1 MWNDPTV
8 RIFTATRA
16 IIPNKEGKILVIRQV
31 IAGKEFYDVPGGKCV
46 SGETLEDC
54 VVREVLEEVGLVV
67 KDTKKVGEWWFMRI
81 KDGDKVMCHTFTC
94 KTEDTLVNT
103 QKNTSFAEKDE
114 NKEFLWLTLE
124 EFGQDKYHLNRENKG
139 FQDIIRSLI

>member
-1 MWNDPTV
+1 MRTFN
-8 RIFTATRA
+8 ATRA
-16 IIPNKEGKILVIRQV
+16 IISNKEGKILVIRQV

-54 VVREVLEEVGLVV
+54 VTRETLEEVGLVI
-67 KDTKKVGEWWFMRI
+67 KDTKKVGEWWFIRV
-81 KDGDKVMCHTFTC
+81 KDGDKVICHTFVC
-94 KTEDTLVNT
+94 KTLNIQINT

-124 EFGQDKYHLNRENKG
+124 EFSQDKYHVNRENKS